1 MDVVADGGAV
11 FGGVVVAEDSEV
23 RATAHGHLCQEGEQ
37 VVGDAEGVFAQRAAR
52 VGACRVKVAQTG
64 GFPGWVCGAVV
75 ADDFFD
81 GDFCAAVR
89 VGGSQ
94 WTDLWRN
101 KYIVRGN
108 GSRGVGVGVST
119 GDGDHVFEA
128 SGIAVDGCRG

>member
-1 MDVVADGGAV
+1 VDVVADGGAV

-23 RATAHGHLCQEGEQ
+23 RTTAHGHLCQEGEQ
-37 VVGDAEGVFAQRAAR
+37 VVGDAEGVFAERAAR
-52 VGACRVKVAQTG
+52 VGACRVEVAQTG

-94 WTDLWRN
+94 WTDLWKISILSEELGRQGGWE
-101 KYIVRGN
+101 RE
-108 GSRGVGVGVST
+108 GVPGMGIMFSKRV
-119 GDGDHVFEA
+119 A
-128 SGIAVDGCRG
+128 SP